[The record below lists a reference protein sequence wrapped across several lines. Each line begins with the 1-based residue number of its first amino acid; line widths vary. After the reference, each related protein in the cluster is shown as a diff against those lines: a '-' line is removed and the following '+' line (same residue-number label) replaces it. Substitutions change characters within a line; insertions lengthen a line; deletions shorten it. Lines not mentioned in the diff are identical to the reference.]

1 MVLKKNCGWCALKK
15 EREEDV
21 LWLVLEGKK
30 K

>member
-15 EREEDV
+15 EREDV